1 MLSDNGRLLVGWV
14 KRSADPTYANDTNY
28 AGTLTPAGQALVD
41 AGLFTASQLKSL
53 GAVAQ
58 SVDPVPSDQKNN
70 PLFYTTDVRLSWNWK
85 FKERLSI
92 QPSVDCFNL
101 FNKTNTEG
109 PLTGTLS
116 GGPGTISNT
125 PAYFTRVGA
134 GSGSFSSGQP
144 RAFQFGIRVTF

>member
-1 MLSDNGRLLVGWV
+1 
-14 KRSADPTYANDTNY
+14 
-28 AGTLTPAGQALVD
+28 VD

-92 QPSVDCFNL
+92 QPSVDCFNV
-101 FNKTNTEG
+101 FNKTNTQG
-109 PLTGTLS
+109 PLSGVLS
-116 GGPGTISNT
+116 GAPGTISGT
-125 PAYFTRVGA
+125 TAYFTRVGA